1 MTILLAAGLIVMGY
15 LIGSTPFGML
25 MVRLTTGRDIRRV
38 GSGRTGGTN
47 AMRAG
52 GYLAG
57 AATGILDVLKSFL
70 AVHICRWVLPGYFWL
85 EILVGLAAILG
96 HNYSIFSIDWKPTR
110 FGKIPIFHGGAGG
123 APTLGAATAF
133 WFPSLY
139 IILPIGLLVFIFIGY
154 ASVTTLVGG
163 LAVIVIFSIRA
174 ALGYSSKWYA
184 VFGVIT
190 MGLLIW
196 SLRPNIDRLVHGT
209 ERVVG
214 VRAWMKK
221 KKDSPAEP
229 APLPADEQDQHQDGD
244 RINKKVLQ

>member
-1 MTILLAAGLIVMGY
+1 MTLVLSIGLVVLGYIMGS
-15 LIGSTPFGML
+15 IPSGMI

-57 AATGILDVLKSFL
+57 ALTGILDVLKSFL
-70 AVHICRWVLPGYFWL
+70 AVEICRWLLPGNFWL
-85 EILVGLAAILG
+85 EIFVGLAAVLG
-96 HNYSIFSIDWKPTR
+96 HNYSVFSIDWKETR
-110 FGKIPIFHGGAGG
+110 FGKVPVFHGGAGG

-133 WFPSLY
+133 WFPSLF
-139 IILPIGLLVFIFIGY
+139 IILPIGLAVFILVGY

-163 LAVIVIFSIRA
+163 LAVIIIFSIRA

-184 VFGVIT
+184 LFGVVT
-190 MGLLIW
+190 MGLLVL
-196 SLRPNIDRLVHGT
+196 SLRPNIDRLLHGT

-214 VRAWMKK
+214 LRAWLKRNGK
-221 KKDSPAEP
+221 
-229 APLPADEQDQHQDGD
+229 PADPSLPSPSDQ
-244 RINKKVLQ
+244 

>member
-1 MTILLAAGLIVMGY
+1 MTLFISIGLVALGYVMGS
-15 LIGSTPFGML
+15 IPSGMI

-57 AATGILDVLKSFL
+57 AATGILDVLKSYL
-70 AVHICRWVLPGYFWL
+70 AIEICRWILPGYFWL
-85 EILVGLAAILG
+85 EVLVGLAAVLG
-96 HNYSIFSIDWKPTR
+96 HNYSLFSIDWKETR

-133 WFPSLY
+133 WFPSLF
-139 IILPIGLLVFIFIGY
+139 IILPIGLLVFIVIGY

-184 VFGVIT
+184 VFGIIT
-190 MGLLIW
+190 MGLLVW
-196 SLRPNIDRLVHGT
+196 SLRPNIDRLLHGT

-214 VRAWMKK
+214 LRAWLKK
-221 KKDSPAEP
+221 EPRPAGE
-229 APLPADEQDQHQDGD
+229 AVPLTAEEQNQH
-244 RINKKVLQ
+244 